1 VLAVID
7 PGPLLTIQDT
17 GRPGLG
23 RLGVPPSGAC
33 DSWGLAVANLLV
45 DAAPGA
51 AALEV
56 TFGGCTLEAIET
68 CVVGLGGADLGAE
81 RDDGRPLRRGTAHRV
96 PAGARIRLTGADRG
110 MRAYVALA
118 GGISIE
124 AWMGSASTYAPG
136 RLGFAD
142 GRALRA
148 GDRLAPRRPGD
159 LDAVGSVWP
168 VRLAPHPADKRGP
181 LGIVTGPDL
190 DAAPDGTLEA
200 LVTAAWRVS
209 TSSDRMGLRLDGP
222 SLGPGDEIVSHPL
235 LPGAVQL
242 PPDGRPIVMLVDGP
256 TIGGYP
262 VLGVVPA
269 ADLPRIG
276 QLRPGDEVRFT
287 PLAAETAR
295 EQSRGQRALLDRAA
309 ATLHADAVWLRLADR
324 AGG

>member
-7 PGPLLTIQDT
+7 PGPLLTIQDA

-23 RLGVPPSGAC
+23 RLGVPPAGAC
-33 DSWGLAVANLLV
+33 DSWGLAVANLLA

-56 TFGGCTLEAIET
+56 TFGGCTLEAIDT

-81 RDDGRPLRRGTAHRV
+81 RDDGRPLRRGTAQRV
-96 PAGARIRLTGADRG
+96 PAGARIRFTGAERG

-118 GGISIE
+118 GGIAVVAS
-124 AWMGSASTYAPG
+124 MGSASTYAPG

-142 GRALRA
+142 GRALQA
-148 GDRLAPRRPGD
+148 GDRLSPRRPGD
-159 LDAVGSVWP
+159 LDAVGSMWP
-168 VRLAPHPADKRGP
+168 VRLAPHPAEQRGP

-190 DAAPDGTLEA
+190 GAAPDGALEA
-200 LVTAAWRVS
+200 LVAAAWRVS
-209 TSSDRMGLRLDGP
+209 TSSDRMGLRLDGS
-222 SLGPGDEIVSHPL
+222 SLGPGTEIVSHPL

-242 PPDGRPIVMLVDGP
+242 PPDGRPIVVLVDGP

-269 ADLPRIG
+269 ADLPRLG
-276 QLRPGDEVRFT
+276 QLRPGDEVRFI
-287 PLAAETAR
+287 PLAVEEAR
-295 EQSRGQRALLDRAA
+295 EQMRGQRARLDRAA
-309 ATLHADAVWLRLADR
+309 ATLRADAIWLRLADR